1 MGVKNIIIM
10 KKLLFTLAL
19 LVSFSSFGQ
28 INNAFQER
36 YIENFENL
44 MVSGNFNVEISDSIE
59 GKILVKADD
68 KIIDDI
74 ITEIKNNSLIIRK
87 KKRSYLNRKDSYWKE
102 VRIIIPQNPLRKI
115 SLSGSGEIFNTSILN
130 TSNCNVVVS
139 GSGKV
144 DLSIKANT
152 LDLDNSGSG
161 TMVLRGFAEKID
173 INISGSGISKL
184 ENLKVKNCDV
194 NISGSG
200 RANINCAEKIEA
212 SISGSGTIT
221 YFDKSLLKIHTKV
234 SGSGSAKPITLNE

>member
-1 MGVKNIIIM
+1 MM

-173 INISGSGISKL
+173 INISGSG
-184 ENLKVKNCDV
+184 
-194 NISGSG
+194 